1 MTPLVSAPLSCLPP
15 EPVKQRPETRRV
27 GSTPSA
33 LCQTKPVPAAS
44 GTFLQSARPLHFDLD
59 APKINVAIS
68 LDHIQILEKFSFSGV
83 QNPNSLS
90 GTDGPRMGLRAEATL
105 PTWFLYERSL
115 PCHQGLSPRPVPQTS
130 YACSALV
137 SAPLPSP
144 GEDVL
149 DLRALLGCR
158 FLTCYPA
165 E

>member
-1 MTPLVSAPLSCLPP
+1 M
-15 EPVKQRPETRRV
+15 
-27 GSTPSA
+27 
-33 LCQTKPVPAAS
+33 PAAS

-115 PCHQGLSPRPVPQTS
+115 PCHQGLSPRQAVLAQPF
-130 YACSALV
+130 V

-149 DLRALLGCR
+149 NLRALLRCR